1 MHKPLAQWLAKRFA
15 PLFVILG
22 AVSGCDSTHR
32 EPVGTVQVLEAVPQ
46 VQSGAE
52 IEFSQI
58 TDIDVD
64 SRGYIYAGDA
74 LAGIV
79 VMTEDGTLVRRFGRK
94 GFGPGEFESVSTVH
108 LLSGDSLYVY
118 DGAALRATV
127 YLPHSQHVAYT
138 VRLPQSE
145 FAFPIDVQPTPSGF
159 LLAHFRRVN
168 GDVPI
173 AGQRRGD
180 VLRVLNRDGSI
191 RLDSALVVSELESI
205 EVRENG
211 GSGFFFPRFARQSLV
226 RWGEDGRI
234 YSLWTDSTR
243 ISIHDAEGRSHGS
256 FTAHLPFPRLPIAA
270 ATIDSLSERNAGAGF
285 TRRSL
290 EEAFRGRWQ
299 TWPLV
304 QDMLVDD
311 QSRIWLQ
318 PVTQAPEASWLA
330 FDTKGRQLAT
340 LRLPRSVRPRLI
352 RGDRMYAVSTDSLD
366 VETLVVYRLAP
377 SSTRT
382 TEKP

>member
-1 MHKPLAQWLAKRFA
+1 M
-15 PLFVILG
+15 
-22 AVSGCDSTHR
+22 
-32 EPVGTVQVLEAVPQ
+32 LEAVPQ
-46 VQSGAE
+46 ARSSAE

-58 TDIDVD
+58 TDVDVD
-64 SRGYIYAGDA
+64 SRGQFYAGDR
-74 LAGIV
+74 LAEIV
-79 VMTEDGTLVRRFGRK
+79 VMDGDGTLVRRFGRM
-94 GFGPGEFESVSTVH
+94 GFGPGEFEAVSTVH
-108 LLSGDSLYVY
+108 VLPGDSLYVY
-118 DGAALRATV
+118 DGAAQRATV
-127 YLPHSQHVAYT
+127 FLPHSARVAYT
-138 VRLPQSE
+138 VRFPQTDYS
-145 FAFPIDVQPTPSGF
+145 FPIEIEPNREGF
-159 LLAHFRRVN
+159 LLAHFRRIN

-173 AGQRRGD
+173 AGQRRD
-180 VLRVLNRDGSI
+180 DLVRTLNRDGSI
-191 RLDSALVVSELESI
+191 RLDSVVVVPEPESI

-226 RWGEDGRI
+226 RWGQDGRI
-234 YSLWTDSTR
+234 YSLWTDSSR

-256 FTAHLPFPRLPIAA
+256 FTAQLSFSRLPIAST
-270 ATIDSLSERNAGAGF
+270 TIDSLSERNADAGF

-318 PVTQAPEASWLA
+318 PVTHGPEANWLA

-377 SSTRT
+377 SPTRT
-382 TEKP
+382 AEEP